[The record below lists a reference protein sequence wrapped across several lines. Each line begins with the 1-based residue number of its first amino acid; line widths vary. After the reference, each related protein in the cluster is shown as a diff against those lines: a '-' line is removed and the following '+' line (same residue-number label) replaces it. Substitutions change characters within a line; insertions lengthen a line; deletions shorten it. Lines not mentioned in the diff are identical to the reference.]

1 MKFEKEASKIKGLAD
16 HLDLERQK
24 LLDKEAVRA
33 EVTKENDAL
42 VSALKDL
49 KTKDKVIVN
58 ASRRID
64 RFRGK
69 PKTVNDPTV
78 DEWIRD
84 IKVQVSMRSLH
95 KEDAVNFVLDH
106 LAGSARLEILGR
118 MDEVKDDPEKIY
130 KSLGVTFGDGDTI
143 PELLQNSSH
152 TNNQV
157 KT

>member
-1 MKFEKEASKIKGLAD
+1 MADAEQLKREVEELKGKLEKAEAETERVKEKAGKLEIERMKYEKEASMIKGLAD

-84 IKVQVSMRSLH
+84 IKVQVSTRSLH
-95 KEDAVNFVLDH
+95 KEDAVNFLLDH
-106 LAGSARLEILGR
+106 LAGSACLEILG
-118 MDEVKDDPEKIY
+118 
-130 KSLGVTFGDGDTI
+130 
-143 PELLQNSSH
+143 
-152 TNNQV
+152 
-157 KT
+157 